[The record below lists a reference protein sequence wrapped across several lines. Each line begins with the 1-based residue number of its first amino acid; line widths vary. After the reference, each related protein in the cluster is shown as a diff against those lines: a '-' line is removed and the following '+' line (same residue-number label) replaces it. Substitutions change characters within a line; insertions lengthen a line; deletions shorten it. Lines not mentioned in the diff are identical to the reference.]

1 MELGNPSDQKTA
13 IVAGKL
19 AITTEDIGSKQGLEV
34 NKTEMDRIFSLSNFM
49 QIRSET
55 ETINSRNPNHIRV
68 PLFKAI
74 FFVAQP
80 LQRFLGLKA

>member
-13 IVAGKL
+13 TVAGKL

-34 NKTEMDRIFSLSNFM
+34 SKTEMYGIFTLSNFM

-55 ETINSRNPNHIRV
+55 ETNTRNPNYIRV
-68 PLFKAI
+68 PLFQAI